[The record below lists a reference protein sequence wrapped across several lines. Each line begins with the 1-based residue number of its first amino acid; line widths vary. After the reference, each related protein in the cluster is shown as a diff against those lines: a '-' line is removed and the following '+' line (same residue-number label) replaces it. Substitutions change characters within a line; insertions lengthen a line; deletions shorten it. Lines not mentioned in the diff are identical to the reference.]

1 MFKFNI
7 QSSSFAKTM
16 GILSVAIT
24 STKKGD
30 NDGVMVTLYKEVPN
44 KPVSIGLL
52 VAFDGK
58 VQISRKMNLSD
69 VKSDVNKVEICV
81 DGKKL
86 LSAANAFAQYD
97 TMLTITIDQDV
108 KIEGAGSELSLAFV
122 PMIKTLKKTEELI
135 QEVEVETEKLLPFF
149 QFGASCFSE
158 DRTKV
163 GMDCVAI
170 LLDEKDKKM
179 SMYSTNGVRCAYAEL
194 PNVTFLKAEDKK
206 IAGSK
211 KETVE
216 NKEES
221 ENSEGKDKEEEKLV
235 KPIVT
240 VVEGKVF
247 KSILKNINSKKI
259 RFAVDS
265 KCIWIR
271 SGVDGIM
278 LLTQNIP
285 YPLDMLNDVFG
296 KCVRKGAWKA
306 PIISVYQALAVYEVT
321 KENDYLEMIK
331 AGESQMIFQGTDEH
345 TKASVICAQ
354 EGEVDNVG
362 VNGKDLKAALGVFE
376 KDRDIIFETSDARLP
391 VLLRQTEDSQN
402 KIFILPVEKD
412 V

>member
-16 GILSVAIT
+16 GVLAVAVT

-30 NDGVMVTLYKEVPN
+30 NDGVMLTLYKEVPN

-58 VQISRKMNLSD
+58 IQISRKMNLAD

-81 DGKKL
+81 DGKRL

-97 TMLTITIDQDV
+97 TMLTITIDKDM

-170 LLDEKDKKM
+170 LLNEKDKKM

-194 PNVTFLKAEDKK
+194 PNVTFLMGKDKK
-206 IAGSK
+206 KADTK
-211 KETVE
+211 KEE
-216 NKEES
+216 Q
-221 ENSEGKDKEEEKLV
+221 ENSENKGEEEEKPV

-362 VNGKDLKAALGVFE
+362 VNGKELKTALGVFE

>member
-16 GILSVAIT
+16 GVLAAAIT
-24 STKKGD
+24 SAKKGD
-30 NDGVMVTLYKEVPN
+30 NEGVMMTLYKEIPN
-44 KPVSIGLL
+44 KSVSIGLL

-69 VKSDVNKVEICV
+69 VKSDTNKVEICV
-81 DGKKL
+81 DGKRL

-97 TMLTITIDQDV
+97 TMLTITIDKDM

-135 QEVEVETEKLLPFF
+135 KEVEVETDKLLPFF

-170 LLDEKDKKM
+170 LLNEKEKKM

-194 PNVTFLKAEDKK
+194 PNVTFLTDKDKK
-206 IAGSK
+206 KTDAK
-211 KETVE
+211 KEETE
-216 NKEES
+216 NGEVKNE
-221 ENSEGKDKEEEKLV
+221 EEEKQVAPLV
-235 KPIVT
+235 TI
-240 VVEGKVF
+240 VEGKVF

-259 RFAVDS
+259 RFAIDS

-285 YPLDMLNDVFG
+285 YPLSTLDVVFG
-296 KCVRKGAWKA
+296 ECVRKGAWKA
-306 PIISVYQALAVYEVT
+306 PIINVYQALALYEVT
-321 KENDYLEMIK
+321 KENNYLEMVK

-354 EGEVDNVG
+354 EGEVDNVA
-362 VNGKDLKAALGVFE
+362 VNGRELKAALGVFE
-376 KDRDIIFETSDARLP
+376 KDRDIIIETSDERLP
-391 VLLRQTEDSQN
+391 VLLRQTEDSLN
-402 KIFILPVEKD
+402 KIFILPVDKD
-412 V
+412 A

>member
-16 GILSVAIT
+16 GVLAVAIT

-30 NDGVMVTLYKEVPN
+30 NDGVMLTLYKEVPN

-58 VQISRKMNLSD
+58 IQISRKMNLSD

-97 TMLTITIDQDV
+97 TMLTITIDKDM

-170 LLDEKDKKM
+170 LLNEKDKKM

-194 PNVTFLKAEDKK
+194 PNVTFLM
-206 IAGSK
+206 
-211 KETVE
+211 
-216 NKEES
+216 
-221 ENSEGKDKEEEKLV
+221 GKDKKKADTKKEEQENGENKGGEEEKPV

-362 VNGKDLKAALGVFE
+362 VNGKELKTALGVFE

-412 V
+412 A